1 MKIFQKLFRHI
12 AGLRVMNYS
21 LRRLLLLSLL
31 SASMCIWGVTA
42 FLTYKVTRDEVASL
56 FDAELAQSAKVLHS
70 FIENLL
76 REGSL
81 STHWMQAQTD
91 PNLHIPFG
99 RKRTKNRAFKLLTED
114 ENNLLNAQNPPSIL
128 LHSFDEKNID
138 DQLWGVFDDLLQ
150 ESALGHKY
158 ERKIAF
164 QLWSNTN
171 GIVLH
176 SDSAPLFA
184 LSTANH
190 GFSDTNIDNHLWHV
204 FSIAST
210 NGEYVIH
217 VGQKEE
223 IRAELTDEISSQ
235 LVTQF
240 LVGLPI
246 LGLVIWLIV
255 GRALSPLNRLEIA
268 LSRREA
274 SYLKPLSTKKLP
286 NEIVPIV
293 HEINT
298 LFVQLEQAFE
308 HERQFTADAA
318 HELRTPLAGLLTQ
331 AQVALRTADET
342 VRNQALKRIE
352 QAVHRMTYLVQQLLT
367 FSRIDSNTEYLA
379 KAVTHV
385 ENEIVQIITELDS
398 AAYKKR
404 IHLEFIEENVV
415 PIMANTLLINILIR
429 NIIDNAIKYTP
440 LRGDINVSLIGTPSQ
455 LIFCVEDSG
464 PGIAPEEYENSL
476 KRFHRCVETAH
487 TAQGTG
493 LGFSIVQRIAG
504 IHNAELSLGASEKL
518 GGLKMKVAFPLP
530 LPVKHQQ
537 KSQKLRFFNR

>member
-1 MKIFQKLFRHI
+1 M
-12 AGLRVMNYS
+12 
-21 LRRLLLLSLL
+21 
-31 SASMCIWGVTA
+31 TA
-42 FLTYKVTRDEVASL
+42 FITYKVTRDEVASL

-70 FIENLL
+70 FVESLL

-81 STHWMQAQTD
+81 STNWMQMQSD
-91 PNLHIPFG
+91 DNLHTHALG
-99 RKRTKNRAFKLLTED
+99 RKRTKHRAFELLTD
-114 ENNLLNAQNPPSIL
+114 DDNNLLRSESVPDVL

-138 DQLWGVFDDLLQ
+138 EQLWGVFDDLLQ
-150 ESALGHKY
+150 VSTLGHKY

-164 QLWSNTN
+164 QLWSKSN
-171 GIVLH
+171 GVVLH

-184 LSTANH
+184 LSYADH
-190 GFSDTNIDNHLWHV
+190 GFSETDIDGKLWYV

-217 VGQKEE
+217 VGQKED
-223 IRAELTDEISSQ
+223 IRAELTDEISNQ
-235 LVTQF
+235 LVMQF
-240 LVGLPI
+240 LVGLPF
-246 LGLVIWLIV
+246 LGLVIWIIV
-255 GRALSPLNRLEIA
+255 GRALAPLNRLEIA
-268 LSRREA
+268 LSHREA
-274 SYLKPLSTKKLP
+274 SYLKPLSTRRLP

-293 HEINT
+293 HEINI

-379 KAVTHV
+379 KTQTQIDK
-385 ENEIVQIITELDS
+385 EIVQVITELD
-398 AAYKKR
+398 AEAHKKR
-404 IHLEFIEENVV
+404 IHIEFMEDEVV
-415 PIMANTLLINILIR
+415 PIMANTLLINILVR

-440 LRGDINVSLIGTPSQ
+440 QRGNIRISLVNEKTCLS
-455 LIFCVEDSG
+455 FCVEDSG
-464 PGIAPEEYENSL
+464 PGIPPDQYENSL

-487 TAQGTG
+487 AAHGTG
-493 LGFSIVQRIAG
+493 LGFSIVQRIAA
-504 IHNAELSLGASEKL
+504 IHSAELALGESEL
-518 GGLKMKVAFPLP
+518 GGLKVKIGFPLP
-530 LPVKHQQ
+530 ITEPRKKRLR
-537 KSQKLRFFNR
+537 KLNFFNLL

>member
-1 MKIFQKLFRHI
+1 
-12 AGLRVMNYS
+12 MNYS
-21 LRRLLLLSLL
+21 LRRLLLISLL
-31 SASMCIWGVTA
+31 TASMCIWGVTA

-81 STHWMQAQTD
+81 STHWMQTQND
-91 PNLHIPFG
+91 ENLHLSLG
-99 RKRTKNRAFKLLTED
+99 RKHNKNHAFQLLTDD
-114 ENNLLNAQNPPSIL
+114 ENNLLKSDAVPNVL
-128 LHSFDEKNID
+128 LHSFDAKNID

-150 ESALGHKY
+150 ASTLGHKY
-158 ERKIAF
+158 EGKIAF
-164 QLWSNTN
+164 QLWSKTN

-176 SDSAPLFA
+176 SDSAPVFA
-184 LSTANH
+184 MSSADH
-190 GFSDTNIDNHLWHV
+190 GFTETNIDNHLWHV

-210 NGEYVIH
+210 NGEYIIH

-223 IRAELTDEISSQ
+223 IRAELTDEISMQ
-235 LVTQF
+235 LVMQF

-246 LGLVIWLIV
+246 LGVVIWLIV
-255 GRALSPLNRLEIA
+255 GRALEPLNRLEIA

-274 SYLKPLSTKKLP
+274 SYLKPLSIEKLP
-286 NEIVPIV
+286 YEIVPIV

-331 AQVALRTADET
+331 AQVALQTADET

-352 QAVHRMTYLVQQLLT
+352 QAVYRMTYLVQQLLT

-379 KAVTHV
+379 QAVTNV
-385 ENEIVQIITELDS
+385 EKEIVQVITELDS
-398 AAYKKR
+398 EAYKKR
-404 IHLEFIEENVV
+404 IRIEFIEEKVV
-415 PIMANTLLINILIR
+415 PIMANTLLINILLR

-440 LRGDINVSLIGTPSQ
+440 QRGNIKVSLIGTDEH

-464 PGIAPEEYENSL
+464 SGIAPDEYENSL

-487 TAQGTG
+487 AAQGTG

-504 IHNAELSLGASEKL
+504 IHHAKLTLGESAEL
-518 GGLKMKVAFPLP
+518 GGLKVKVVFELP
-530 LPVKHQQ
+530 PRVHPPKN
-537 KSQKLRFFNR
+537 SRKLRFFNTRKS

>member
-1 MKIFQKLFRHI
+1 
-12 AGLRVMNYS
+12 MNYS
-21 LRRLLLLSLL
+21 LRHLLLFSLL
-31 SASMCIWGVTA
+31 TASMCIWGVTA
-42 FLTYKVTRDEVASL
+42 FFTYKVTRNEVASL
-56 FDAELAQSAKVLHS
+56 FDSELAQSAKVLHS
-70 FIENLL
+70 FVENLL

-81 STHWMQAQTD
+81 STHWMQTLND
-91 PNLHIPFG
+91 ENLHLPQG
-99 RKRTKNRAFKLLTED
+99 RKRHKNRAIQLLTD
-114 ENNLLNAQNPPSIL
+114 DNNNLLKPESVPNVL
-128 LHSFDEKNID
+128 LQSFDEKNID

-150 ESALGHKY
+150 SSTLGHKY

-164 QLWSNTN
+164 QLWSKMN

-176 SDSAPLFA
+176 SDSAPIFA
-184 LSTANH
+184 LSSADH
-190 GFSDTNIDNHLWHV
+190 GFTETNIDGHLWHV

-223 IRAELTDEISSQ
+223 IRAELTDEISMQ

-246 LGLVIWLIV
+246 LGLVIWFIV
-255 GRALSPLNRLEIA
+255 GRALEPLSRLEIA

-274 SYLKPLSTKKLP
+274 SYLKPLSIAKLP
-286 NEIVPIV
+286 IEIVPIV

-331 AQVALRTADET
+331 AQVALRTGDET
-342 VRNQALKRIE
+342 VRNQALQRIE
-352 QAVHRMTYLVQQLLT
+352 QAVYRMTYLVQQLLT

-385 ENEIVQIITELDS
+385 DKEIIQVITELDS
-398 AAYKKR
+398 EAYKKR
-404 IHLEFIEENVV
+404 IHLEFIEENVM
-415 PIMANTLLINILIR
+415 PIMANTLLINILLR

-440 LRGDINVSLIGTPSQ
+440 LRGNINVSLIGTDSQ
-455 LIFCVEDSG
+455 LVFCVEDSG
-464 PGIAPEEYENSL
+464 PGISPDEYENSL

-487 TAQGTG
+487 AAQGTG

-504 IHNAELSLGASEKL
+504 IHNAELALGKSEL
-518 GGLKMKVAFPLP
+518 GGLKVKVVFTLP
-530 LPVKHQQ
+530 PVLPNKKKVR
-537 KSQKLRFFNR
+537 KLKFF

>member
-1 MKIFQKLFRHI
+1 
-12 AGLRVMNYS
+12 MNYS
-21 LRRLLLLSLL
+21 LRRLLLISLL
-31 SASMCIWGVTA
+31 TASMCIWGVTA

-70 FIENLL
+70 FIESLL

-81 STHWMQAQTD
+81 STHWMQAQND
-91 PNLHIPFG
+91 ENLHVPLG
-99 RKRTKNRAFKLLTED
+99 RKHNKNRAFQLLTDD
-114 ENNLLNAQNPPSIL
+114 ENNLLKPESVPTM

-150 ESALGHKY
+150 SGTLGHKY

-164 QLWSNTN
+164 QLWSHTN

-184 LSTANH
+184 LSSADH
-190 GFSDTNIDNHLWHV
+190 GFSETNIDGHLWYV

-210 NGEYVIH
+210 NGEYIIH

-223 IRAELTDEISSQ
+223 IRAELTDEISMQ
-235 LVTQF
+235 LVMQS
-240 LVGLPI
+240 LIGLPI
-246 LGLVIWLIV
+246 LGIVIWLIV
-255 GRALSPLNRLEIA
+255 GRALEPLNRLEIA

-274 SYLKPLSTKKLP
+274 SYLKPLSIEKLP

-379 KAVTHV
+379 KAVTNV
-385 ENEIVQIITELDS
+385 EKEIVQVITELD
-398 AAYKKR
+398 AEAYKKR
-404 IHLEFIEENVV
+404 IHLEFIEEKVV
-415 PIMANTLLINILIR
+415 PIMANTLLINILLR

-440 LRGDINVSLIGTPSQ
+440 QRGNIKVSLIGTEDQ

-464 PGIAPEEYENSL
+464 PGIAPDQYENSL

-493 LGFSIVQRIAG
+493 LGFSIVQRIAAN
-504 IHNAELSLGASEKL
+504 HHAELALSESEL
-518 GGLKMKVAFPLP
+518 GGLKVKVAFQLP
-530 LPVKHQQ
+530 PRVPVK
-537 KSQKLRFFNR
+537 KRARKLKFF

>member
-1 MKIFQKLFRHI
+1 
-12 AGLRVMNYS
+12 MNYS
-21 LRRLLLLSLL
+21 LRRLLLFSLL
-31 SASMCIWGVTA
+31 SASMCIWGISA
-42 FLTYKVTRDEVASL
+42 FFTYKVTRAEVASL

-70 FIENLL
+70 FVEDLL

-81 STHWMQAQTD
+81 STHWMQTENDQ
-91 PNLHIPFG
+91 NLHIPIG
-99 RKRTKNRAFKLLTED
+99 RKHNKNRPFQLLTDD
-114 ENNLLNAQNPPSIL
+114 ENNLLKLESEPKM

-138 DQLWGVFDDLLQ
+138 EQLWGVFDDLLQ
-150 ESALGHKY
+150 ANTLGHKY

-164 QLWSNTN
+164 QLWSKSD
-171 GIVLH
+171 GVVLH

-184 LSTANH
+184 LSSVDH
-190 GFSDTNIDNHLWHV
+190 GFSETNIDNHLWHV
-204 FSIAST
+204 FSVAST

-235 LVTQF
+235 LVMQF
-240 LVGLPI
+240 LIGLPI

-255 GRALSPLNRLEIA
+255 GRALAPLNRLEIA
-268 LSRREA
+268 LSRREV
-274 SYLKPLSTKKLP
+274 SYLKPLSIERLP
-286 NEIVPIV
+286 NEIIPIV

-298 LFVQLEQAFE
+298 LFAQLEQAFE

-331 AQVALRTADET
+331 AQVALRTVDET
-342 VRNQALKRIE
+342 VRNQALKRID

-379 KAVTHV
+379 KAVTNV
-385 ENEIVQIITELDS
+385 DKEIIQVITELD
-398 AAYKKR
+398 AEAYKKR
-404 IHLEFIEENVV
+404 IHVEFIDENVV
-415 PIMANTLLINILIR
+415 PIMANTLLINILLR
-429 NIIDNAIKYTP
+429 NVIDNAIKYTP
-440 LRGDINVSLIGTPSQ
+440 QRGSIKVSLLGSASQ
-455 LIFCVEDSG
+455 LVFCVEDSG
-464 PGIAPEEYENSL
+464 PGIAPDEYENSL

-504 IHNAELSLGASEKL
+504 IHNAELALGKSEL
-518 GGLKMKVAFPLP
+518 GGLKVKITFVLP
-530 LPVKHQQ
+530 PVISSK
-537 KSQKLRFFNR
+537 KRNRKLKFFNAN